1 MELWGYSFQVQASCN
16 EDLLAFHALYFK
28 SKKKYELYLLDSSIK
43 YNGTKN
49 KEYTF
54 FVDVPSKE
62 IDLIFIFHIKDSNI
76 IIEPIYKMEDTI
88 YLATTENYN
97 LKVNEN
103 RNKKNIYMEFLYPQ
117 ETNTNFKILDITN
130 KNIIFPYLFY
140 NKYHQIESK
149 INIIINKE
157 YLEVRVKTHTKLNTI
172 VSNVQDNM
180 YYLST
185 WMTNCTKLYNINYN
199 FFIENKKLII
209 EIENKTEKKELIDMQ
224 AQAISNYTEIFNTDI
239 VSKVEVITNT
249 QIYYLYLLEDR
260 TTTTDKNSPNRA
272 EGRTERTFTENFE
285 DAPQKAL
292 DVIKTNSYNHN
303 ITFNMFNKIIKIGT
317 PTAIKTKKSIILN
330 TYISAIKITPK
341 NFIEYICGN
350 VRIKFIDKLLK
361 ERND

>member
-157 YLEVRVKTHTKLNTI
+157 YLVF
-172 VSNVQDNM
+172 S
-180 YYLST
+180 
-185 WMTNCTKLYNINYN
+185 
-199 FFIENKKLII
+199 
-209 EIENKTEKKELIDMQ
+209 
-224 AQAISNYTEIFNTDI
+224 
-239 VSKVEVITNT
+239 
-249 QIYYLYLLEDR
+249 
-260 TTTTDKNSPNRA
+260 
-272 EGRTERTFTENFE
+272 
-285 DAPQKAL
+285 
-292 DVIKTNSYNHN
+292 
-303 ITFNMFNKIIKIGT
+303 IIKIQ
-317 PTAIKTKKSIILN
+317 KKSYFQMCVMTIDN
-330 TYISAIKITPK
+330 NGKE
-341 NFIEYICGN
+341 NFSQFCS
-350 VRIKFIDKLLK
+350 
-361 ERND
+361 